1 MSVDFRAVGQRI
13 KKKRTSLHL
22 TQDNLAE
29 KLSVTVGY
37 ISQIER
43 GVTKVNL
50 EMLSE
55 IALELRCDLAEL
67 VTGVIPEENGYLNR
81 ELSQLTGDMNELQI
95 NMLLDMAKVILNY
108 TDDSRPAEE

>member
-29 KLSVTVGY
+29 KLS
-37 ISQIER
+37 

-81 ELSQLTGDMNELQI
+81 ELSQLTGDE
-95 NMLLDMAKVILNY
+95 
-108 TDDSRPAEE
+108 